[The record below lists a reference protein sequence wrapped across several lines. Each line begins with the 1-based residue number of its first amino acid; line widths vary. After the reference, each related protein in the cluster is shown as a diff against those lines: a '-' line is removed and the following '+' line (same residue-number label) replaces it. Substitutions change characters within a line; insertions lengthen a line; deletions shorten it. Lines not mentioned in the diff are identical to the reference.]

1 MRRIIFGCGLLILMS
16 TARFGFAEPQ
26 SSSGGDVFAG
36 QDPLSVG
43 KVVMP
48 QTSLGTCTPPGNS
61 NWRLVAH
68 QGETCYYVSPLP
80 KRINGYVTSI
90 NNVGAV
96 EKAGG
101 RCGVDEFDASMAVC
115 QNAEDTFA
123 GASPTKGFPP
133 STGGGGQPD
142 GSTASTGNYRRQPA
156 PPAYDPCHPNYNMS
170 TAAGR
175 AAAQQNAGQDQQA
188 CNDERCKHNPGLPFC
203 GGPTTTVQVP
213 PPGQKDLDF
222 RKTGAPPPVMV
233 IPAGMPDLN
242 VVVNKMNDC
251 LKAKVPY
258 WEPMKIQSDYMDK
271 ARQSASEAVRS
282 AQPQTLKYQTQVFL
296 VETAMGMQA
305 QALHDQKFGAAKPSS
320 PAIKHDT
327 YDPSDRRDYS
337 NPAYAPAYVAGWLQ
351 RCLATNGMQSDDD
364 MRRPYASF
372 LGVDVTDGRIYAF
385 GAGYIYG
392 DVLAPATM
400 LPTTPAH

>member
-1 MRRIIFGCGLLILMS
+1 MRRKAFVGGLLILMG
-16 TARFGFAEPQ
+16 TARMGFAAQ
-26 SSSGGDVFAG
+26 QGSAGGDVFAG
-36 QDPLSVG
+36 QDPLSVQ

-80 KRINGYVTSI
+80 KRINGYVTSM
-90 NNVGAV
+90 NNVGVV

-123 GASPTKGFPP
+123 GASPTKGFPA

-142 GSTASTGNYRRQPA
+142 GPTSSTGNYRRQIA

-175 AAAQQNAGQDQQA
+175 AAAQQNAAQDQQA

-203 GGPTTTVQVP
+203 GGPTTTVNVP
-213 PPGQKDLDF
+213 PPGQKNLDF
-222 RKTGAPPPVMV
+222 RKTGVPPPVMV
-233 IPAGMPDLN
+233 IPPGMPNLN
-242 VVVNKMNDC
+242 VIVKQMNDC
-251 LKAKVPY
+251 LKAKLPY
-258 WEPMKIQSDYMDK
+258 WEPMSVQSDYMDK
-271 ARQSASEAVRS
+271 ARQSASNAVRS

-296 VETAMGMQA
+296 VETAMAMQA
-305 QALHDQKFGAAKPSS
+305 QALHDQKFGTERAS
-320 PAIKHDT
+320 PPPTTWGT
-327 YDPSDRRDYS
+327 YDPNDPHDYS
-337 NPAYAPAYVAGWLQ
+337 NPAYAPSYVAGWLE
-351 RCLATNGMQSDDD
+351 RCLATSGMQSDAD
-364 MRRPYASF
+364 MRRPYAGF
-372 LGVDVTDGRIYAF
+372 LGVDVTDSRILAF
-385 GAGYIYG
+385 GQGYIYG
-392 DVLAPATM
+392 DVLAPSTM
-400 LPTTPAH
+400 LSTTPGP